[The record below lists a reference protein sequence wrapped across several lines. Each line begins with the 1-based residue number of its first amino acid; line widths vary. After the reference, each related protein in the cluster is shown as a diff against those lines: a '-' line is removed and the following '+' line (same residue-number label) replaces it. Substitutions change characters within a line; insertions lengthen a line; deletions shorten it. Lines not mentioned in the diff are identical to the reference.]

1 MNSNKFSLITEMTF
15 DAAHRL
21 SNYVGKCQ
29 RIHGHT
35 YKVLVEVSADSLNN
49 WGAVLDF
56 GDLKKIMNDHIDAIY
71 DHKLLLFVDDPI
83 NKEIS
88 KAMPMDWIYWMNT
101 NTSAE
106 NIAKEIY
113 TEIKIVLKTVTKS
126 NVNINKVTVYETPKN
141 AAIYSEGDSNE

>member
-1 MNSNKFSLITEMTF
+1 MNSNKFSLVSEMTF

-21 SNYVGKCQ
+21 SNYVGKCE

-35 YKVLVEVSADSLNN
+35 YKILVEVSANSLNN

-56 GDLKKIMNDHIDAIY
+56 GDLKKIMKDYIDAKY
-71 DHKLLLFVDDPI
+71 DHKLLLFINDPI

-88 KAMPMDWIYWMNT
+88 KAMPTDWIYWMNT

-113 TEIKIVLKTVTKS
+113 TEIKILFKTYTKEKID
-126 NVNINKVTVYETPKN
+126 INKVTVYETPKN
-141 AAIYSEGDSNE
+141 AATYQE